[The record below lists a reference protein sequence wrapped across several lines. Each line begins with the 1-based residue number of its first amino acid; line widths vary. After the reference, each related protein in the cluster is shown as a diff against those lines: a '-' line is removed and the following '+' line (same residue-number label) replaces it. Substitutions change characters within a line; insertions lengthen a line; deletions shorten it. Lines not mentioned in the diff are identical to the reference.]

1 MMCMNVHYDCLQI
14 NFIYIIMKHMHIPN
28 QYKKKR
34 YARGKLS
41 SRKKHQFMV
50 GKDFCVN
57 DRLIK
62 LPNYFQNLSF
72 NLT

>member
-1 MMCMNVHYDCLQI
+1 MMCMNVHYDCMPS
-14 NFIYIIMKHMHIPN
+14 NKFYIYYNETH
-28 QYKKKR
+28 
-34 YARGKLS
+34 ARGKLS
-41 SRKKHQFMV
+41 SRKKLQFIV